1 MSVATLFN
9 PLCDYN
15 LYCNTIT
22 AAGSVVTP
30 GSLTLGGNLLVD
42 GTSTLTRAVNTI
54 NNLSVGTNLS
64 VDGTSTL
71 TGAVN
76 TINNLSVGGTS
87 TLTGAVNTIN
97 NLSVGTNLSVTG
109 ISALNGIAN
118 ITGIATLSNGLSVTG
133 LSSFSGNVNLNGTTS
148 LFGAVD
154 DYIGSPGTAGQYL
167 ASTGT
172 QIAWTNLPSAPTV
185 TKQIF
190 LNCVS
195 VVGTS
200 VPPVTFQSGF
210 WGPSG
215 IWPTSSGYGVSSMF
229 AGLAM
234 TITGF
239 YINLQSAPGG
249 STSWVF
255 TLFKNGVGTAIIASI
270 GASST
275 HGLSTGSIS
284 YAPGDQFTINVAS
297 TGSPSVPQWASA
309 TITYI

>member
-64 VDGTSTL
+64 VD
-71 TGAVN
+71 
-76 TINNLSVGGTS
+76 GTS